1 MACIAKLGK
10 IGFWND
16 SKSTNFA
23 STIAAFKNFKE
34 KIIWIGGGREKGEA
48 IERLAEVVPKH
59 VSHAFFL
66 FGEAAVKLSSALRTR
81 QVCFTVCSSLKEA
94 VLSAFRAATKV
105 ADILF
110 SPGFASF
117 DAFSDYAERGN
128 FFEKV
133 VFDLKNRSTPCTQE
147 CII

>member
-1 MACIAKLGK
+1 MIQNLR
-10 IGFWND
+10 I
-16 SKSTNFA
+16 SLQRLRL
-23 STIAAFKNFKE
+23 FKNFKE

-59 VSHAFFL
+59 VSHAFL

-110 SPGFASF
+110 GPDLQVLTRLVITQSEETFLKRSF
-117 DAFSDYAERGN
+117 S
-128 FFEKV
+128 
-133 VFDLKNRSTPCTQE
+133 
-147 CII
+147 I